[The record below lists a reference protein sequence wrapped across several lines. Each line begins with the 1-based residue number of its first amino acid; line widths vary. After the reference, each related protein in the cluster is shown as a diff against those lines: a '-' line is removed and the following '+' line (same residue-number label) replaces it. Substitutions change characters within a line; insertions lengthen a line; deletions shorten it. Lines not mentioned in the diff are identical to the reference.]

1 MGFGHTPGTCAQ
13 NVKLLTGERGRL
25 PQALSDAR
33 NTRFHN
39 DRRLRALELTERI
52 GLPRDQARFA
62 RGCRR
67 QHR

>member
-1 MGFGHTPGTCAQ
+1 MGFGHAPRTRADG
-13 NVKLLTGERGRL
+13 VKLLTGQSAGL

-33 NTRFHN
+33 NTGFHN

-62 RGCRR
+62 RSCCR